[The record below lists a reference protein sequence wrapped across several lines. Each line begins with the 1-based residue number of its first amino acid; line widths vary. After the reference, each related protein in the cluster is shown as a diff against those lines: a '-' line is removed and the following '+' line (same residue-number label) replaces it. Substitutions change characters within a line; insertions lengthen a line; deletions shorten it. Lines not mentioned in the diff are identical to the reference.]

1 MKNVFFALAFMLV
14 GTFAFAN
21 NSVKSEFSD
30 NMLYFLAEQ
39 DCSEYA
45 SNAADKEV
53 GWFRNIITGGEAYIN
68 AYNYWLGYCEGA
80 SAGGAIVLDP
90 VFID

>member
-30 NMLYFLAEQ
+30 NMLYFVAEQ
-39 DCSEYA
+39 NCNEYA
-45 SNAADKEV
+45 SNAANEEV
-53 GWFRNIITGGEAYIN
+53 GWFENFVTQGQAYIN
-68 AYNYWLGYCEGA
+68 SYNYWLGFCEGA
-80 SAGGAIVLDP
+80 SAGGAIVLEP
-90 VFID
+90 VFIE